1 MDRSGAG
8 DGSVGSSQRVRLE
21 GPVVPF
27 SIEGALEL
35 GQSYWPEVERSTLG
49 AVRQQERAHRI
60 ELRLFGRGP
69 VLLRFGEPRL
79 EADAARAACH
89 YPIEGGLLARRPGGL
104 LSFEQ
109 VRGHDLELRSTITGF
124 HPRLAA
130 NPTGRHWTGTLYDQ
144 VQSRI
149 HEAIGRRYFSS
160 LRQRAR
166 E

>member
-1 MDRSGAG
+1 M
-8 DGSVGSSQRVRLE
+8 
-21 GPVVPF
+21 
-27 SIEGALEL
+27 
-35 GQSYWPEVERSTLG
+35 VERSTLG
-49 AVRQQERAHRI
+49 AVRRQERADRI

-79 EADAARAACH
+79 EADRARAACH
-89 YPIEGGLLARRPGGL
+89 YPIEGGVLARRSGGS

-109 VRGHDLELRSTITGF
+109 VRGDDLELRSTVTGF
-124 HPRLAA
+124 HPRLAM
-130 NPTGRHWTGTLYDQ
+130 NPTGRHWTGTLYRQ

-160 LRQRAR
+160 LRKRAQ